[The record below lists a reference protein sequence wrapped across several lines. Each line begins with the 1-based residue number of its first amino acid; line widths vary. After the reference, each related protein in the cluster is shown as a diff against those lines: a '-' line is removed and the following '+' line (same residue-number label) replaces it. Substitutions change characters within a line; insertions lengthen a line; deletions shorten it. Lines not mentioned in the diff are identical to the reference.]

1 MKYKVTIKSNPEFT
15 TTLTAGTV
23 AEAKRL
29 ATRDA
34 LLIKIRVLY
43 SDDIE
48 VEELNLVAH

>member
-1 MKYKVTIKSNPEFT
+1 MKYKVTIKSTPEFST
-15 TTLTAGTV
+15 VVPARTV

-43 SDDIE
+43 SDEIE
-48 VEELNLVAH
+48 VEELDFVAN